1 MAKTNAQLD
10 KRKRETEKRKKLE
23 KVIRNIAA
31 EMPEDKIEKVVASP
45 LENSGVK
52 CLRCDGTGHLTRD
65 CDICNGRGTTVVSCR
80 KCSGKGT
87 YAQKAGPCAR
97 CEAKGV
103 LADGTKCP
111 RCKGHKTQLA
121 FSSPCAKCSGGGAL
135 TVPCRRCG
143 GNLKFEADCGN
154 CHGTGLYRRP

>member
-1 MAKTNAQLD
+1 VAKTNAQFD

-23 KVIRNIAA
+23 KVIKQIAA
-31 EMPEDKIEKVVASP
+31 EMPEDKTEKVAASP
-45 LENSGVK
+45 LGAPGVK

-65 CDICNGRGTTVVSCR
+65 CDFCSGRGEMVVSCR

-103 LADGTKCP
+103 LADGTQCP
-111 RCKGHKTQLA
+111 RCKGHKVQMA
-121 FSSPCAKCSGGGAL
+121 FSSPCSKCSGSGSFTA
-135 TVPCRRCG
+135 PCKRCG
-143 GNLKFEADCGN
+143 GSLKFEADCPA
-154 CHGTGLYRRP
+154 CDGTGFFRGK